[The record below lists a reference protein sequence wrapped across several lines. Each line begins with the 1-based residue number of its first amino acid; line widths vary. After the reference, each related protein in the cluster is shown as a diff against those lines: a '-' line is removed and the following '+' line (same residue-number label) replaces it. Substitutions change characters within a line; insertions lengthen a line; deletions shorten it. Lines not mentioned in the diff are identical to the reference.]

1 MSNETQVAKELR
13 INYCTA
19 KTIIYNHR
27 KKQHETVEQGK
38 AKRCSYSLILPF
50 LTECKP
56 ISSIVSMVGGKVEN
70 IQVYKND
77 TENQHQQIFFSLEN
91 VESYVEKFLFIK
103 EIEKELIKR
112 NVSYFVKFEG
122 NKAIFLLSTQNES
135 LINVDII
142 SSQTIFKF
150 IVKKKLNSIFSYF
163 CFISSQF
170 NFIFYQIYIKL
181 HICISSKT
189 FFNINYIGKSSCC
202 SDFLYGTNKATKM
215 MC

>member
-1 MSNETQVAKELR
+1 
-13 INYCTA
+13 
-19 KTIIYNHR
+19 
-27 KKQHETVEQGK
+27 
-38 AKRCSYSLILPF
+38 
-50 LTECKP
+50 
-56 ISSIVSMVGGKVEN
+56 MVGGKVEN

-142 SSQTIFKF
+142 SS
-150 IVKKKLNSIFSYF
+150 
-163 CFISSQF
+163 
-170 NFIFYQIYIKL
+170 
-181 HICISSKT
+181 
-189 FFNINYIGKSSCC
+189 
-202 SDFLYGTNKATKM
+202 
-215 MC
+215 